1 VQLVADATAISFGN
15 TDNVY
20 FRLEAQPYSCLH
32 TTNFVSVSDVVT
44 KQIVVF
50 VLGERKRSCI
60 CDLSYGKLKSFICLH
75 CIGNSVSPCKSSDSY
90 LSCEVKFNMCARKS
104 GVHENCWLNCMGQSV
119 LVEW

>member
-1 VQLVADATAISFGN
+1 MQLVADATAIIFGN

-20 FRLEAQPYSCLH
+20 FRMEAQPYNCLR
-32 TTNFVSVSDVVT
+32 TTNFVSVSDAVT

-60 CDLSYGKLKSFICLH
+60 CDLNYGKLKSSLCFQ
-75 CIGNSVSPCKSSDSY
+75 CIGKLVSPCKLSDSY
-90 LSCEVKFNMCARKS
+90 VSCEVKFNMCVRKS
-104 GVHENCWLNCMGQSV
+104 GVYENCWLNCMGQSV